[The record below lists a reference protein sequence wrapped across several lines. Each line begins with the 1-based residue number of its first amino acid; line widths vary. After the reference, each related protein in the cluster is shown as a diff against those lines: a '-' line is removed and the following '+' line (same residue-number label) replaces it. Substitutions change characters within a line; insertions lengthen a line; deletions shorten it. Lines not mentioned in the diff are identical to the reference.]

1 MGSVQPPTKPCHNCR
16 RQRLRCD
23 RSYPHC
29 NKCAAS
35 GKECL
40 GYGKL
45 FRWTGAIASRGK
57 LAGRTSS
64 APVEAGEEGED
75 GEAEALSPVLASANV
90 RFGRASPSSP
100 RGSESAWDGR
110 FGRRSSTGA
119 GALQFFSH
127 PRPPGPK
134 LSSSWALVDP
144 LFQDL
149 DQSHRFYLNYFTTRL
164 CKDLVSNDGPECNPF
179 RSLIPLTRAH
189 PLLQHIIVAASAAH
203 MSNLMS
209 MGLPYPDDGG
219 LIPANQD
226 AASKKALNDALV
238 AKHTALRLMS
248 AAIQNLDTINGD
260 VVLAASLFFINV
272 ELIESGKYGWRA
284 HLEGAA
290 KIMSFLQLTKAWDSS
305 LRDYLLS
312 DCFIYFILASAFMP
326 ARYATSLNFESSQ
339 IPFVLGKTVANS
351 YLCCPAELMEILHAA
366 SQLSNSL
373 DDDQPNEDI
382 TMAAIELIGRAQ
394 AYDIHVWARDTAG
407 SPSLSNDVM
416 KSRMHAGSTHRLA
429 ACIYIL
435 QAIPSVGERLG
446 PEFAAFLT
454 DDLLAHLTMIPV
466 EDPNFKATTWPTFII
481 GAETRDPERQKLI
494 MERLRVM
501 TTVCPWGFIHTAMD
515 TLQVIWNLA
524 AEERGSKSWVQA
536 LKDPEMNFLIV

>member
-64 APVEAGEEGED
+64 APVGAGDAEDADAGVDGDARSEAG
-75 GEAEALSPVLASANV
+75 AVSPVVSPIV
-90 RFGRASPSSP
+90 RSRTSSP
-100 RGSESAWDGR
+100 QAVTLNGSFA
-110 FGRRSSTGA
+110 RRSSTGA
-119 GALQFFSH
+119 GALQVISQ
-127 PRPPGPK
+127 PVSPSAK
-134 LSSSWALVDP
+134 LRSPWVLVDP
-144 LFQDL
+144 LFQGL
-149 DQSHRFYLNYFTTRL
+149 DKSHRFYLDYFTTRV
-164 CKDLVSNDGPECNPF
+164 CKDLVSNDGPQCNPF

-203 MSNLMS
+203 MSNLIR
-209 MGLPYPDDGG
+209 MGLPYPDGG
-219 LIPANQD
+219 FIPANRD
-226 AASKKALNDALV
+226 AASTRALDDALV
-238 AKHTALRLMS
+238 AKHTALKLMS
-248 AAIQNLDTINGD
+248 TAIQNLDTIN
-260 VVLAASLFFINV
+260 
-272 ELIESGKYGWRA
+272 
-284 HLEGAA
+284 
-290 KIMSFLQLTKAWDSS
+290 
-305 LRDYLLS
+305 

-326 ARYATSLNFESSQ
+326 ARYAASLNFESSQ

-351 YLCCPAELMEILHAA
+351 YLCCPPELMEILHEA
-366 SQLSNSL
+366 SQLSNSVL
-373 DDDQPNEDI
+373 GDESNE
-382 TMAAIELIGRAQ
+382 AATIAALELINRAQ
-394 AYDIHVWARDTAG
+394 AYDIYAWARDTARALG
-407 SPSLSNDVM
+407 LPNDVM
-416 KSRMHAGSTHRLA
+416 QSRMHAGASHRLA

-435 QAIPSVGERLG
+435 QAIPSAGERLG

-454 DDLLAHLTMIPV
+454 DDLLAHLNMMPV

-481 GAETRDPERQKLI
+481 GAETRDPVRQKFI
-494 MERLRVM
+494 MERLRIM
-501 TTVCPWGFIHTAMD
+501 TTVCPWGFIHTAME

-524 AEERGSKSWVQA
+524 AEERGSKSWVQT